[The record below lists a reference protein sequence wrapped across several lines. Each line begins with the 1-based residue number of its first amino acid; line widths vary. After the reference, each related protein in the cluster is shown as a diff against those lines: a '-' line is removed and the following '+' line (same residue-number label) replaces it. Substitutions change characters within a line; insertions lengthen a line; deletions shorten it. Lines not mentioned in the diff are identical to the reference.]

1 MEFLSLLVKF
11 PFVQVEFQLSIN
23 LRPCLFSNTIF
34 SGGIVLFDMWNRND
48 SRPKTSLK
56 HLLVIYLTISFQ
68 LSHKFSKLNV
78 PPWFFSSI
86 KTNLWILASQ
96 PFGPHQVAQHQM
108 PKIRSPAWLRGNGS
122 LEPGGPSRNQWG
134 SCFNRAK
141 AVGFF
146 LCVEKHGFYMG
157 VLCGV
162 HMVLCSF
169 FYGVNMV
176 LIGFYLFFMWFLEL
190 YLWEHV
196 WKCSAMS
203 NDCFRL
209 TQPPLSPTRT
219 MPP

>member
-1 MEFLSLLVKF
+1 MSIQQYHFFWWYCSFWYVK
-11 PFVQVEFQLSIN
+11 PQRFQAKNI
-23 LRPCLFSNTIF
+23 
-34 SGGIVLFDMWNRND
+34 
-48 SRPKTSLK
+48 LK

-96 PFGPHQVAQHQM
+96 PFGPHQVAQHQIS
-108 PKIRSPAWLRGNGS
+108 KIRSPAWLRGNGS

-146 LCVEKHGFYMG
+146 FVCWKTWFYIG